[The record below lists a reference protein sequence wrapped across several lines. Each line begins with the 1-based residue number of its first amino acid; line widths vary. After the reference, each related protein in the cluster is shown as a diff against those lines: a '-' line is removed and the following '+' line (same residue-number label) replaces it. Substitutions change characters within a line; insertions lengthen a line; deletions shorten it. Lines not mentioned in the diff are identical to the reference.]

1 MTNVE
6 VLVGSPRKNGN
17 TSIMANYLQDNLKK
31 EGISSNISFLY
42 DIEIKPCTDCR
53 ACKKG
58 NMNCVLKDEASLL
71 YSRMEKAD
79 IIVFG
84 TPIYWFGP
92 SATMKLFIDR
102 LRPYYLSNKL
112 AGKKA
117 ALLLPAGEGAKD
129 CDLTIEMFKRIF
141 QTLGMVYLW
150 AVESMAY
157 NPGDVI
163 EDNITLKS
171 LKRLAKTLRTN

>member
-42 DIEIKPCTDCR
+42 DIEIKPCADCR

-58 NMNCVLKDEASLL
+58 NLNCMLKDEASLL
-71 YSRMEKAD
+71 YSRIEKSD
-79 IIVFG
+79 IIILG

-92 SATMKLFIDR
+92 SATMKLLIDR

-112 AGKKA
+112 AGKRA
-117 ALLLPAGEGAKD
+117 ALLLAAGEGTKD

-141 QTLGMVYLW
+141 QALGMNYIG
-150 AVESMAY
+150 AVTATAY
-157 NPGDVI
+157 DAGDVF

-171 LKRLAKTLRTN
+171 LTGLAKTLITN